1 MPTNAYIMRDQSR
14 FYPRERAL
22 SPKNRFHFRQLAR
35 RLLEV
40 GAFLLAL
47 ASYLAALAL
56 IA

>member
-1 MPTNAYIMRDQSR
+1 MSTNAYIMRDQSR
-14 FYPRERAL
+14 FYPRERTL
-22 SPKNRFHFRQLAR
+22 RPKNRAHFRHLAR